1 MKEVEVEIYDY
12 DEVLAELNDLEDEF
26 FEKSKPNQDIL
37 EISLFCFGVI
47 SFAVCFYN
55 FLWFLYII
63 PCVLVFRQFL
73 KSSLHNKNLDF
84 LAERIDSISSSL
96 NFLKDIDGTLY
107 TDGKDLYVDS
117 NKVENIAFQVIK
129 SDETKLVG
137 KRNTLKGYELLLFVE
152 S

>member
-1 MKEVEVEIYDY
+1 MKEVGVEIHDY
-12 DEVLAELNDLEDEF
+12 DEVIAELNDLEDEF

-37 EISLFCFGVI
+37 EISLVI

-63 PCVLVFRQFL
+63 PCVLVFRQFF

-117 NKVENIAFQVIK
+117 NKIENIAFQVIK

-137 KRNTLKGYELLLFVE
+137 KRNTLKGYELI
-152 S
+152 